1 LTKNIGI
8 LGCGWLGLPLA
19 KKLIEKGYSVNGTT
33 TSSNKLKVLQNAGI
47 NPFTVRLSET
57 GIEGDIEGFF
67 SGIET
72 LIINIPPKLR
82 GKQTES
88 YVEKIKFLIAA
99 IRKSE
104 VFKVIFVSS
113 TAVYGNAEGD
123 VSEESPTQPT
133 TESGKQLVACEK
145 MLQSEKGFITTII
158 RFGGL
163 IGPDRHPV
171 TMLSGREQLSNG
183 NHPINLIH
191 LDDCIHLILNVLEQG
206 YWGEV
211 FNGVYPHHPKKQVYY
226 FEEAQKRRLPAPSYK
241 TESQKKKG
249 KLVLSKT
256 FLEKG
261 HTFTVPVIS

>member
-1 LTKNIGI
+1 MTKNIGI

-99 IRKSE
+99 IRKGQVS
-104 VFKVIFVSS
+104 KIIFVSS
-113 TAVYGNAEGD
+113 TAVYGNAEGE

-133 TESGKQLVACEK
+133 TESGKQLVACET
-145 MLQSEKGFITTII
+145 LFTNEKGFQTTII

-191 LDDCIHLILNVLEQG
+191 LDDCIHLIMNVL
-206 YWGEV
+206 
-211 FNGVYPHHPKKQVYY
+211 
-226 FEEAQKRRLPAPSYK
+226 S
-241 TESQKKKG
+241 
-249 KLVLSKT
+249 
-256 FLEKG
+256 
-261 HTFTVPVIS
+261 